1 MRKNQRGVTFI
12 GWLFLLTPVAIVG
25 YAGIRIVP
33 MYLNYSRVSQSMQQ
47 TAQESRADDSAQNIR
62 FGLEKR
68 LDINGVA
75 FPDSKDFT
83 IRRDGASWVLEVDY
97 EESVPMVAQVSLTTK
112 FTKSVRMGKAP
123 E

>member
-25 YAGIRIVP
+25 YAGIRLAP
-33 MYLNYSRVSQSMQQ
+33 MYLNYSRVSQSMEQ

-62 FGLEKR
+62 FALDKR
-68 LDINGVA
+68 LDVNGID
-75 FPDSKDFT
+75 FPETKDFV
-83 IRRDGASWVLEVDY
+83 IRRDGASWVMEIEY
-97 EESVPMVAQVSLTTK
+97 EEAVPMVAQVSLTTK
-112 FTKSVRMGKAP
+112 FKKSVRMGKAP

>member
-1 MRKNQRGVTFI
+1 MRKYQRGVTFI

-25 YAGIRIVP
+25 YAGIRLVP
-33 MYLNYSRVSQSMQQ
+33 MYLNYSRVAQSMEQ

-68 LDINGVA
+68 LDINGVM
-75 FPDSKDFT
+75 FPDSKDFA
-83 IRRDGASWVLEVDY
+83 IRRDGASWILEIEY
-97 EESVPMVAQVSLTTK
+97 EDVAPMIAQVSLTAK
-112 FTKSVRMGKAP
+112 FTKKVRMGKAP